1 MKSTAV
7 SAAPQQKRHRSCLEW
22 YLKVLRNYVGFSGRA
37 RRTEFWMFTLF
48 NMVASIIT
56 QLIDRIFGWEDWSA
70 YAGPVT
76 TLYFLAVFLP
86 SLAVAVRRLH
96 DTNRSGWWLLLGL
109 VPLVGFIVLIVFYA
123 QAGNSGA
130 NKYGAD
136 PRTPRATRAPGRVP
150 TVCARPC
157 RMPLGSLS
165 PSSIRVHGVRPRR

>member
-136 PRTPRATRAPGRVP
+136 PKDSESYTGAGAPATA
-150 TVCARPC
+150 
-157 RMPLGSLS
+157 
-165 PSSIRVHGVRPRR
+165 